1 MMEFDVKIK
10 DFASAIILSAEK
22 QALKKAVFSKQKDKS
37 IVKIVLTLK
46 NISGNLC

>member
-10 DFASAIILSAEK
+10 DFASAILLCAEK
-22 QALKKAVFSKQKDKS
+22 QSLKKAVFSKQKDKT

-46 NISGNLC
+46 F